1 MNSWNII
8 LFTLLAS
15 AFASG
20 MEIAFVSSN
29 KLRIELDKKQG
40 KFTARIVSRFVKSPS
55 RFIGTMLLANNV
67 ALVIYSMVFS
77 EEILPRQLIHDTLPH
92 GLHSELTIL
101 VIQTLIPTLI
111 ILVAAEFIPKAVFR
125 INPNSILNLL
135 AVPALL
141 VYYLL
146 YPVVIVII
154 GLSRFLL
161 NKVFKIEFAEERPV
175 FARID
180 LDLYLRDLS
189 TKNSQVEEMD
199 TEIRIFRNALDFNE
213 VKVRECMVPRKDL
226 VAISV
231 DEPLGELQK
240 MFIET
245 KLSKILIYRDS
256 IDNIIGFTHSS
267 EMFKKP
273 KDILSI
279 LLPISIV
286 PEVMPANELL
296 TLFTN
301 QHRSIALVVDE
312 FGGTSGMVTMEDV
325 IEEIF
330 GEIQDEHDD
339 PENTEKQLAPG
350 EFMFSGR
357 LEIDYLNKK
366 YDLNLP
372 EDEAYETLAGFIV
385 HWHENIPL
393 PEEEIMLPPFIFK
406 IIQVKDNRIELV
418 KMKINK
424 EEK

>member
-1 MNSWNII
+1 MTALHII
-8 LFTLLAS
+8 LMTLVAC
-15 AFASG
+15 AFSSG
-20 MEIAFVSSN
+20 MEIAFVSAN

-40 KFTARIVSRFVKSPS
+40 KLSALIVSRFVKSPS
-55 RFIGTMLLANNV
+55 RFIGTMLIANNI

-77 EEILPRQLIHDTLPH
+77 EDILPRQLILDYLPH
-92 GLHSELTIL
+92 GLRSELAIL
-101 VIQTLIPTLI
+101 IVQTFIPTLI
-111 ILVAAEFIPKAVFR
+111 ILIAAEFIPKTLFR
-125 INPNSILNLL
+125 INPNSTLNIL
-135 AVPALL
+135 AIPALA

-146 YPVVIVII
+146 FPLVILVIS
-154 GLSRFLL
+154 LSRFLL
-161 NKVFKIEFAEERPV
+161 NRVFKIEFAEERPV

-213 VKVRECMVPRKDL
+213 VKVRECMVPRKEL

-231 DEPLGELQK
+231 DESIAELQK

-267 EMFKKP
+267 EIFKKP

-301 QHRSIALVVDE
+301 HHRSIALVVDE

-339 PENTEKQLAPG
+339 PENTEKQLASG
-350 EFMFSGR
+350 EYIFSGR

-366 YDLNLP
+366 YEFNLP
-372 EDEAYETLAGFIV
+372 EDEAFETLAGFIV
-385 HWHENIPL
+385 HHHENIPE
-393 PEEEIMLPPFIFK
+393 PGEEIFLPPYVFK
-406 IIQVKDNRIELV
+406 IIQVKDNRIEQV
-418 KMKINK
+418 KMRKDDK
-424 EEK
+424 EK

>member
-1 MNSWNII
+1 MV
-8 LFTLLAS
+8 AC
-15 AFASG
+15 AFSSG
-20 MEIAFVSSN
+20 MEIAFVSAN

-40 KFTARIVSRFVKSPS
+40 KLSALIISRFVKSPS
-55 RFIGTMLLANNV
+55 RFIGTMLIANNV

-77 EEILPRQLIHDTLPH
+77 EDILPRQLILDYLPQ
-92 GLHSELTIL
+92 GLHSELAIL
-101 VIQTLIPTLI
+101 IVQTFIPTLI
-111 ILVAAEFIPKAVFR
+111 ILFAAEFVPKTLFR
-125 INPNSILNLL
+125 INPNSTLNIL
-135 AVPALL
+135 AIPALI

-146 YPVVIVII
+146 FPLVILVIN
-154 GLSRFLL
+154 LSRFLL
-161 NKVFKIEFAEERPV
+161 NSVFKIEFAEERPV

-189 TKNSQVEEMD
+189 TRNSQVEEMD

-213 VKVRECMVPRKDL
+213 VKVRECMVPRKEL

-231 DEPLGELQK
+231 DESIPELQK

-267 EMFKKP
+267 EIFKKP

-339 PENTEKQLAPG
+339 PENTEKQLESG
-350 EFMFSGR
+350 EFIFSGR

-366 YDLNLP
+366 YEFNLP
-372 EDEAYETLAGFIV
+372 EDEAFETLAGFIV
-385 HWHENIPL
+385 HHHENIPE
-393 PEEEIMLPPFIFK
+393 PGEEILLPPYVFK
-406 IIQVKDNRIELV
+406 IIQVKDNRIEQV
-418 KMKINK
+418 RMKRNEK
-424 EEK
+424 EN

>member
-1 MNSWNII
+1 MTALNII
-8 LFTLLAS
+8 LLTLAAS
-15 AFASG
+15 AFSSG
-20 MEIAFVSSN
+20 MEIAFVSAN

-40 KFTARIVSRFVKSPS
+40 KFSALIVSRFVKSPS
-55 RFIGTMLLANNV
+55 RFIGTMLIANNV
-67 ALVIYSMVFS
+67 ALVIYSMIFS
-77 EEILPRQLIHDTLPH
+77 EDILPRHLVNDMLPS
-92 GLHSELTIL
+92 GFHSELAIL
-101 VIQTLIPTLI
+101 TVQTLIPTLI
-111 ILVAAEFIPKAVFR
+111 ILVAAEFVPKTLFR
-125 INPNSILNLL
+125 INPNSTLNILAIPSLII
-135 AVPALL
+135 
-141 VYYLL
+141 YYILFPL
-146 YPVVIVII
+146 VIVVI

-161 NKVFKIEFAEERPV
+161 NSVFKIEFAEERPV

-199 TEIRIFRNALDFNE
+199 TEIRIFRNALDFSE
-213 VKVRECMVPRKDL
+213 VKVRECMVPRKEL

-231 DEPLGELQK
+231 AEPIAELQK

-267 EMFKKP
+267 EMFKQP

-339 PENTEKQLAPG
+339 PENVEKQISPG
-350 EFMFSGR
+350 EYVFSGR

-366 YDLNLP
+366 YDLHLP
-372 EDEAYETLAGFIV
+372 VGEDYETLAGFIV
-385 HWHENIPL
+385 HSHENIPE
-393 PEEEIMLPPFIFK
+393 PGEEILLPPFVFK
-406 IIQVKDNRIELV
+406 ILQVKDNRIEQV
-418 KMKINK
+418 RMKRNR
-424 EEK
+424 EES